1 MVADNGHL
9 GTLHASF
16 GPSRRRAAVVAPSV
30 SVHRFWFGSWAVLRV
45 EGEMDVQ
52 AGPLVT
58 ELIGV
63 EVSHVAIELDGVT
76 FMDACGLG
84 ILLDLRR
91 RVGDAGLIQLVAPS
105 EPVRRLLTLTDAER
119 LFPEIVTADRAVAVL
134 LATDPWATS

>member
-1 MVADNGHL
+1 MVADHGHL
-9 GTLHASF
+9 GTLQASF
-16 GPSRRRAAVVAPSV
+16 GPSRRRAAVTAPTV
-30 SVHRFWFGSWAVLRV
+30 SVHRFWFGSWAVVRV

-52 AGPLVT
+52 AGPLVN
-58 ELIGV
+58 ELIGL
-63 EVSHVAIELDGVT
+63 EASHVAFELDGVT

-119 LFPEIVTADRAVAVL
+119 LFPTIVSADRAVAVL
-134 LATDPWATS
+134 LATDPWVTS